1 MKREKIGLI
10 AITAFMTL
18 SVGSVSAQSL
28 VELRASHGQAGVKQ
42 HHRTKA
48 DHRERTQRAR
58 HRTGNKQKVTQKR
71 HLAKAKR
78 QQRKVD
84 RKLNR
89 KHAKTRQFKTLEQ
102 FKRKHASTHRRVSQN
117 ARHVSSRHRSNGTSR
132 RAISK
137 HGRASSRHFRG
148 GFGDRYDPWYDDR
161 RDGYDR
167 WQPRHTQRGYR
178 HTRRNWYLTYL
189 YERASFYDRHGYKYG
204 YFSRRGFMFEGEF
217 YRYDR
222 QYTYRDRLRG
232 RGLFERRYY
241 RPTYS
246 QFDDFFAGID
256 REGFYF
262 YAGFDL

>member
-28 VELRASHGQAGVKQ
+28 AELRASHGQAGVKQ
-42 HHRTKA
+42 HHTKA
-48 DHRERTQRAR
+48 DHRDRAKRVR
-58 HRTGNKQKVTQKR
+58 HSTREKQHVTKKR
-71 HLAKAKR
+71 QLAKAKR

-89 KHAKTRQFKTLEQ
+89 KHAKRRNFKTLEQ
-102 FKRKHASTHRRVSQN
+102 FKRKHASGHRSSSRNAKYVGSRHHSNRVS
-117 ARHVSSRHRSNGTSR
+117 HS
-132 RAISK
+132 AINK

-148 GFGDRYDPWYDDR
+148 GFGDRYDSWYDNRWDS
-161 RDGYDR
+161 YDS
-167 WQPRHTQRGYR
+167 WKPRHTQRGYR
-178 HTRRNWYLTYL
+178 HTRRSWYLTYL

-204 YFSRRGFMFEGEF
+204 YFSRRGFIFEGEF

-241 RPTYS
+241 RPSYS